1 MAANTPG
8 MLQTLSGIVSS
19 TSDASGRMEKFTE
32 LVKALVT
39 SHDVAGLKD
48 LVDCMLA
55 EESPFALFARPVLQQ
70 VAEQMEKLK
79 NNELK
84 ELGLHTL
91 DKLRGRVVSF
101 EEEDFVIRELLS
113 EVFQAEQDWSEAAKL
128 LAAINL
134 ETGTRCRTSLQK
146 ADKYVKISELYL
158 EDEDPVSAD
167 TFCTRAAMV
176 MHEVNDVPLQL
187 RYKVCHAR
195 ILDSKR
201 KFLEAASKYADLS
214 QQTFGGQIDECDLL
228 QLLKCGVCCAIL
240 APAGPQ
246 RSRILASL
254 CKDERIRQ
262 VEHFEILHKMFMER
276 LIRGSEVQKFESS
289 LLPHQ
294 KAILADGETVLTRAV
309 LQHNVLAASR
319 VYKNMRL
326 PDLGALLEVSA
337 ERAEKIAAKMIGEQR
352 LDGYIDQK
360 SSIIHFQGDSENLQ
374 QWDAHI
380 QNVCNQVSSVLVKI
394 KALSDM
400 KDS

>member
-1 MAANTPG
+1 MF
-8 MLQTLSGIVSS
+8 QTLSGIVSS
-19 TSDASGRMEKFTE
+19 TSDASGRMDKFTE
-32 LVKALVT
+32 LVSVLGER
-39 SHDVAGLKD
+39 HDVPALKD

-70 VAEQMEKLK
+70 VAEKMEKLK

-84 ELGLHTL
+84 ELGLHML

-113 EVFQAEQDWSEAAKL
+113 EVFQAESNWSEAAKL

-134 ETGTRCRTSLQK
+134 ETGTRCRTPLQK
-146 ADKYVKISELYL
+146 ADKYVKIAELYL
-158 EDEDPVSAD
+158 EDEDPVAAD

-201 KFLEAASKYADLS
+201 KFLDAASKYVDLS

-228 QLLKCGVCCAIL
+228 HLLQNGVTCAIL

-254 CKDERIRQ
+254 CKDERIRS
-262 VEHFEILHKMFMER
+262 VEHYEILQKMFMER
-276 LIRGSEVQKFESS
+276 LIRGTEVKMFEQS
-289 LLPHQ
+289 LQQHQ
-294 KAILADGETVLTRAV
+294 KATLADGQSVLDRAV

-326 PDLGALLEVSA
+326 PELGSLLEVTP
-337 ERAEKIAAKMIGEQR
+337 ERAEKIAAKMIAEQR

-360 SSIIHFQGDSENLQ
+360 TRIIHFQGDSENLQ
-374 QWDAHI
+374 QWDRHI
-380 QNVCNQVSSVLVKI
+380 QNVCSQVSSVCIKI
-394 KALSDM
+394 KELNGMRDG
-400 KDS
+400 